1 MSTTNVITQSVLHQF
16 KDLCDSKFATKNELE
31 SEVGK
36 LTDQVNTDYES
47 INKKIKLEHGL
58 FVKMNSGLQYEV
70 NQLDQKLKE
79 TVLFYRLTNGLLAIV
94 NIIFIIKEF
103 II

>member
-1 MSTTNVITQSVLHQF
+1 MNNNNVITQNELQHF
-16 KDLCDSKFATKNELE
+16 KNLCDSKFATKNELE

-47 INKKIKLEHGL
+47 TNKKIKSEHRI
-58 FVKMNSGLQYEV
+58 FVKMNSGLQYDI
-70 NQLDQKLKE
+70 NQLDRKLKE
-79 TVLFYRLTNGLLAIV
+79 AVLFYRLTNGLLAII

-103 II
+103 IM

>member
-1 MSTTNVITQSVLHQF
+1 MSTTNVITQIGLQQF

-47 INKKIKLEHGL
+47 INKKIKLEHNL

-70 NQLDQKLKE
+70 NQLDHKLKE

-103 II
+103 IM